1 MQAADSKL
9 RAVLAHE
16 ATVNDTVAAV
26 DSTALAATEATPDKA
41 VSAADS
47 LAAALKGGEKK
58 QQASSADLEQLKKEH
73 PLLAILSVNP
83 NGGPVVG
90 YANYKDT
97 SHFVFE
103 ALDVGLNHTKAV
115 DTCTKHVV

>member
-16 ATVNDTVAAV
+16 ATVNDTVATV

-58 QQASSADLEQLKKEH
+58 QQA
-73 PLLAILSVNP
+73 LLPIWN
-83 NGGPVVG
+83 N
-90 YANYKDT
+90 
-97 SHFVFE
+97 
-103 ALDVGLNHTKAV
+103 
-115 DTCTKHVV
+115 